1 MSAADPLSLADAHA
15 WLQDE
20 LPGLLTSH
28 RVPAAAVGVLRD
40 GQVIDHAS
48 GILNLDT
55 GVEATTD
62 SLFQVGSITKLWT
75 TDLVM
80 QLVDEG
86 RIGLDD
92 EICRHLP
99 TFRVADEEATRTI
112 TVRQLLSHTAGFEG
126 DIFTDHGPGD
136 DAVERFVDSMGD
148 LPQIFA
154 PGQRFSYNNAGFAV
168 LGRLVEVVRGTTWD
182 RALQERL
189 AAPLGLTHV
198 ATTAYDAIRFRTA
211 MGHIDPAPDHVL
223 RPGPSWGMARA
234 SGPVGAMLSMRVRD
248 LLGFA
253 AMHLADGTAPDGAQ
267 VVSAASCAEMLTRQ
281 VDHPA
286 STRTEARGLGWSL
299 DDTSQGIVGHDG
311 QTIGQSAFF
320 RMVPDHGLA
329 VALLTNGGDTY
340 GLYHDVVGRLLDDL
354 AGVRIAPDP
363 VAPPQPPDGF
373 DAARLLGTYS
383 ARIVDWTLR
392 QDAAGR
398 LWVEE
403 LPGPEAA
410 AAGDEPETYEVLP
423 YAVDQVVTATALHGA
438 HHVFGFTGRD
448 TAGRATHLTTSRVLP
463 RASLE
468 G

>member
-1 MSAADPLSLADAHA
+1 MSPGPTSLAATHT
-15 WLQDE
+15 WLRDE
-20 LPGLLTSH
+20 LPSLLRRR
-28 RVPAAAVGVLRD
+28 RVPAAAVGVLHD
-40 GQVIDHAS
+40 GQVVDHAS
-48 GILNLDT
+48 GVLNLDT

-62 SLFQVGSITKLWT
+62 ALFQIGSITKLWT

-86 RIGLDD
+86 KVGLDD
-92 EICRHLP
+92 EIIRHLP
-99 TFRVADEEATRTI
+99 GFAVAEEEATRTI
-112 TVRQLLSHTAGFEG
+112 TVRHLLSHTAGFEG
-126 DIFTDHGPGD
+126 DVFTDHGPGD
-136 DAVERFVDSMGD
+136 DAVERFVASMGD

-154 PGQRFSYNNAGFAV
+154 PGERFSYANTGFAV
-168 LGRLVEVVRGTTWD
+168 LGRLVEVLRGTTWD

-189 AAPLGLTHV
+189 AAPMGLTHL

-223 RPGPSWGMARA
+223 RPGPAWGMARA

-248 LLGFA
+248 LLGYA
-253 AMHLADGTAPDGAQ
+253 AMHLSGGVAHDGTR
-267 VVSAASCAEMLTRQ
+267 VLSAASCADVLTRQ

-286 STRTEARGLGWSL
+286 STRSDARGLGWSL

-320 RMVPDHGLA
+320 RMVPERGLA
-329 VALLTNGGDTY
+329 VALLTNGGDTN
-340 GLYHDVVGRLLDDL
+340 GLYHDVVGHLLDDL

-363 VAPPQPPDGF
+363 VPPRQPPPGF
-373 DAARLLGTYS
+373 DADRLLGTYR

-392 QDAAGR
+392 RHPDGR

-403 LPGPEAA
+403 VPGPEAA
-410 AAGDEPETYEVLP
+410 AAGDEPVRYEVLP
-423 YAVDQVVTATALHGA
+423 YAADQVVTADALHGA
-438 HHVFGFTGRD
+438 RHVFGFTGRGP
-448 TAGRATHLTTSRVLP
+448 AGRATHLTTSRVIP

-468 G
+468 A

>member
-1 MSAADPLSLADAHA
+1 MSLAAA
-15 WLQDE
+15 RSWIESE
-20 LPGLLTSH
+20 LPALLARR
-28 RVPAAAVGVLRD
+28 RVPAAAVGVLLD

-48 GILNLDT
+48 GILNLET

-86 RIGLDD
+86 RVGLDD
-92 EICRHLP
+92 EIRRHLP
-99 TFRVADEEATRTI
+99 GFAVADEEAAATI

-136 DAVERFVDSMGD
+136 DAVERFVASMGD

-154 PGQRFSYNNAGFAV
+154 PGERFSYSNAGFAV
-168 LGRLVEVVRGTTWD
+168 LGRLVEVLRGTTWD

-189 AAPLGLTHV
+189 AAPLGLTHI
-198 ATTAYDAIRFRTA
+198 ATTAYDAIRFRAA

-223 RPGPSWGMARA
+223 RPGPAWGMARA

-253 AMHLADGTAPDGAQ
+253 ALHLAGGTAPDGTR
-267 VVSAASCAEMLTRQ
+267 VVSAASCADVLTKQ

-286 STRTEARGLGWSL
+286 STRSDARGLGWSL
-299 DDTSQGIVGHDG
+299 DDISQGLVGHDG

-320 RMVPDHGLA
+320 RMVPEHGLA
-329 VALLTNGGDTY
+329 VAMLTNGGDTY
-340 GLYHDVVGRLLDDL
+340 GLYHDVLGPLLDDL
-354 AGVRIAPDP
+354 ASVRIAPDP
-363 VAPPQPPDGF
+363 VPPSESPSGF
-373 DAARLLGTYS
+373 DAGRLLGTYR

-392 QDAAGR
+392 QNPDGR

-403 LPGPEAA
+403 IPGPEGVAI
-410 AAGDEPETYEVLP
+410 GDEPQSYEVLP
-423 YAVDQVVTATALHGA
+423 YAADQVVTADALHGA
-438 HHVFGFTGRD
+438 HRVLGFTGRD
-448 TAGRATHLTTSRVLP
+448 PAGRATHLTTSRVFP
-463 RASLE
+463 RANLE
-468 G
+468 S

>member
-1 MSAADPLSLADAHA
+1 MPLAVARS
-15 WLQDE
+15 WIESE
-20 LPGLLTSH
+20 LPALMARR
-28 RVPAAAVGVLRD
+28 RVPAAAVGVLQD
-40 GQVIDHAS
+40 GQVIDHAY
-48 GILNLDT
+48 GILNLAT

-75 TDLVM
+75 ADLVM

-86 RIGLDD
+86 RVGLDD
-92 EICRHLP
+92 EIRRHLP
-99 TFRVADEEATRTI
+99 GFAVADEEAAATI
-112 TVRQLLSHTAGFEG
+112 TIRQLLSHTAGFEG

-136 DAVERFVDSMGD
+136 DAVERFVASMGD

-154 PGQRFSYNNAGFAV
+154 PGERFSYSNAGFAV
-168 LGRLVEVVRGTTWD
+168 LGRLVEVLRGTTWD

-189 AAPLGLTHV
+189 AAPLGLSHI
-198 ATTAYDAIRFRTA
+198 ATTAYDAIRFRAA

-223 RPGPSWGMARA
+223 RPGPAWGMARA

-253 AMHLADGTAPDGAQ
+253 AMHLAGGTAPDGTR

-286 STRTEARGLGWSL
+286 STRSDARGLGWSL
-299 DDTSQGIVGHDG
+299 DDLSQGIVGHDG

-320 RMVPDHGLA
+320 RMVPEHGLA

-340 GLYHDVVGRLLDDL
+340 GLYHDVVGHLLDDL

-363 VAPPQPPDGF
+363 VPPSEPPAGF
-373 DAARLLGTYS
+373 DAGRLLGTYR
-383 ARIVDWTLR
+383 ARIVDWTLH
-392 QDAAGR
+392 QSPDGR

-403 LPGPEAA
+403 VPGPEGVAI
-410 AAGDEPETYEVLP
+410 GDEPQSYEVLP
-423 YAVDQVVTATALHGA
+423 YATDQVVTADALHGA
-438 HHVFGFTGRD
+438 HRVFGFTGRD
-448 TAGRATHLTTSRVLP
+448 PAGRATHLTTSRVFP
-463 RASLE
+463 RANL
-468 G
+468 GA

>member
-1 MSAADPLSLADAHA
+1 MPLAAARS
-15 WLQDE
+15 WIESE
-20 LPGLLTSH
+20 LPVLLARH
-28 RVPAAAVGVLRD
+28 RVPAAAVGVLQD

-86 RIGLDD
+86 RVGLDD
-92 EICRHLP
+92 EISRHLT
-99 TFRVADEEATRTI
+99 TFRVADEEAAATI

-136 DAVERFVDSMGD
+136 DAVERFVASMGD

-154 PGQRFSYNNAGFAV
+154 PGERFSYSNAGFAV
-168 LGRLVEVVRGTTWD
+168 LGRLVEVLRGTTWD
-182 RALQERL
+182 RALLERL
-189 AAPLGLTHV
+189 AAPMGLTHL
-198 ATTAYDAIRFRTA
+198 ATTAYDAIRFRAA

-223 RPGPSWGMARA
+223 RPGPAWGMARA

-253 AMHLADGTAPDGAQ
+253 AMHLTGGTAPDGTR
-267 VVSAASCAEMLTRQ
+267 VVSGASCAEVLTRQ

-286 STRTEARGLGWSL
+286 STRSDARGLGWSL
-299 DDTSQGIVGHDG
+299 DDTSQGLVGHDG

-320 RMVPDHGLA
+320 RMVPEHGLA
-329 VALLTNGGDTY
+329 VALLTNGGDTH
-340 GLYHDVVGRLLDDL
+340 GLYHDVVGHLLDDL
-354 AGVRIAPDP
+354 AGVRIAPEP
-363 VAPPQPPDGF
+363 VPPPQPPSGF
-373 DAARLLGTYS
+373 DADRLVGTYR

-392 QDAAGR
+392 QDPDGR

-403 LPGPEAA
+403 IPGPEAA
-410 AAGDEPETYEVLP
+410 AVGDEPQSYEVLP
-423 YAVDQVVTATALHGA
+423 YAIDQVVTADALHGA

-448 TAGRATHLTTSRVLP
+448 SVGRATHLTTSRVFP
-463 RASLE
+463 RANLE
-468 G
+468 A

>member
-1 MSAADPLSLADAHA
+1 MSLATARSWIESEFPA
-15 WLQDE
+15 
-20 LPGLLTSH
+20 LLARR
-28 RVPAAAVGVLRD
+28 RVPAAAVGVLQD
-40 GQVIDHAS
+40 GQVIDHAC
-48 GILNLDT
+48 GILNLET

-86 RIGLDD
+86 RVGLDD
-92 EICRHLP
+92 EIRRHLP
-99 TFRVADEEATRTI
+99 GFAVADEEASATI
-112 TVRQLLSHTAGFEG
+112 TIRQLLSHTAGFEG

-136 DAVERFVDSMGD
+136 DAVERFVASMGD

-154 PGQRFSYNNAGFAV
+154 PGERFSYSNAGFAV
-168 LGRLVEVVRGTTWD
+168 LGRLVEVLRGTTWD

-189 AAPLGLTHV
+189 AAPLGLTHI
-198 ATTAYDAIRFRTA
+198 ATTAYDAIRFRAA

-223 RPGPSWGMARA
+223 RPGPAWGMARA

-253 AMHLADGTAPDGAQ
+253 AMHLDGGTAPDGTR
-267 VVSAASCAEMLTRQ
+267 VLSAASCAEVLTRQ

-286 STRTEARGLGWSL
+286 STRSDARGLGWSL
-299 DDTSQGIVGHDG
+299 DDISQGLVGHDG

-320 RMVPDHGLA
+320 RMVPEHGLA

-340 GLYHDVVGRLLDDL
+340 GLYHDVVGHLLDDL

-363 VAPPQPPDGF
+363 VPPPQPPSGF
-373 DAARLLGTYS
+373 DAGRLLGTYR

-392 QDAAGR
+392 QNPDGR

-403 LPGPEAA
+403 IPGPEGVAI
-410 AAGDEPETYEVLP
+410 GDEPQSYEVLP
-423 YAVDQVVTATALHGA
+423 YATDQVVTADALHGVRR
-438 HHVFGFTGRD
+438 VFGFTGRD
-448 TAGRATHLTTSRVLP
+448 PAGRATHLTTSRVFP
-463 RASLE
+463 RANL
-468 G
+468 GI

>member
-1 MSAADPLSLADAHA
+1 MSLAVARS
-15 WLQDE
+15 WIESE
-20 LPGLLTSH
+20 LPALMARR
-28 RVPAAAVGVLRD
+28 RVPAAAVGVLQD
-40 GQVIDHAS
+40 GQVIDHAY
-48 GILNLDT
+48 GILNLAT

-80 QLVDEG
+80 RLVDEG
-86 RIGLDD
+86 RVGLDD
-92 EICRHLP
+92 EIRRHLP
-99 TFRVADEEATRTI
+99 GFTVADEEAAATI
-112 TVRQLLSHTAGFEG
+112 TIRQLLSHTAGFEG

-136 DAVERFVDSMGD
+136 DAVERFVASMGD

-154 PGQRFSYNNAGFAV
+154 PGERFSYSNAGFAV
-168 LGRLVEVVRGTTWD
+168 LGRLVEVLRGTTWD

-189 AAPLGLTHV
+189 AAPLGLSHI

-223 RPGPSWGMARA
+223 RPGPTWGMARA

-253 AMHLADGTAPDGAQ
+253 AMHLAGGAAPDGTR

-286 STRTEARGLGWSL
+286 STRSDARGLGWSL
-299 DDTSQGIVGHDG
+299 DDLSQGIVGHDG

-320 RMVPDHGLA
+320 RMVPEHGLA

-340 GLYHDVVGRLLDDL
+340 GLYHDVVGHLLDDL

-363 VAPPQPPDGF
+363 VPPSEPPAGF
-373 DAARLLGTYS
+373 DAGRLLGTYR
-383 ARIVDWTLR
+383 ARIVDWTLH
-392 QDAAGR
+392 QSPDGR

-403 LPGPEAA
+403 VPGPDGVAI
-410 AAGDEPETYEVLP
+410 GDEPQTYEVLP
-423 YAVDQVVTATALHGA
+423 YATDQVVTADALHGA
-438 HHVFGFTGRD
+438 HRVFGFTGRD
-448 TAGRATHLTTSRVLP
+448 PAGRATHLTTSRVFP
-463 RASLE
+463 RANL
-468 G
+468 GA

>member
-1 MSAADPLSLADAHA
+1 MPLAVARS
-15 WLQDE
+15 WIESE
-20 LPGLLTSH
+20 LPALMARR
-28 RVPAAAVGVLRD
+28 RVPAAAVGVLQD
-40 GQVIDHAS
+40 GQVIDHAY
-48 GILNLDT
+48 GILNLAT

-86 RIGLDD
+86 RVRLDD
-92 EICRHLP
+92 EIRRHLP
-99 TFRVADEEATRTI
+99 GFAVADEEAAATI
-112 TVRQLLSHTAGFEG
+112 TIRQLLSHTAGFEG

-136 DAVERFVDSMGD
+136 DAIERFVASMGD

-154 PGQRFSYNNAGFAV
+154 PGERFSYSNAGFAV
-168 LGRLVEVVRGTTWD
+168 LGRLVEVLRGTTWD

-189 AAPLGLTHV
+189 AAPLGLSHI
-198 ATTAYDAIRFRTA
+198 ATTAYDAIRFRAA

-223 RPGPSWGMARA
+223 RPGPAWGMARA

-253 AMHLADGTAPDGAQ
+253 AMHLAGGEAPDGTQ
-267 VVSAASCAEMLTRQ
+267 VVSAASCAETVTRQ

-286 STRTEARGLGWSL
+286 STRSDARGLGWSL
-299 DDTSQGIVGHDG
+299 DDLSQGIVGHDG

-320 RMVPDHGLA
+320 RMVPEHGLA

-340 GLYHDVVGRLLDDL
+340 GLYHDVVGHLLDDL

-363 VAPPQPPDGF
+363 VPPSEPPAGF
-373 DAARLLGTYS
+373 DAGRLLGTYR
-383 ARIVDWTLR
+383 ARIVDWTLH
-392 QDAAGR
+392 QSPDGR

-403 LPGPEAA
+403 VPGPEGVAI
-410 AAGDEPETYEVLP
+410 GDEPQTYEVLP
-423 YAVDQVVTATALHGA
+423 YATDQVVTADALHGA
-438 HHVFGFTGRD
+438 HRVFGFTGRD
-448 TAGRATHLTTSRVLP
+448 PAGRATHLTTSRVFP
-463 RASLE
+463 RANL
-468 G
+468 GA

>member
-1 MSAADPLSLADAHA
+1 MSSRSGSLAATHA

-20 LPGLLTSH
+20 LPALLRSR
-28 RVPAAAVGVLRD
+28 RVPAAAVGVLHD
-40 GQVIDHAS
+40 GRIVDHAA
-48 GILNLDT
+48 GVLNLDT

-62 SLFQVGSITKLWT
+62 ALFQVGSITKLWT

-86 RIGLDD
+86 RVGLDD
-92 EICRHLP
+92 TIIRHLP
-99 TFRVADEEATRTI
+99 TFRVADEEATRSI
-112 TVRQLLSHTAGFEG
+112 TVRHLLSHTAGFEG
-126 DIFTDHGPGD
+126 DVFSDHGPGD
-136 DAVERFVDSMGD
+136 DALERFVDSMGD
-148 LPQIFA
+148 LPQIFV
-154 PGQRFSYNNAGFAV
+154 PGERFSYANTGFAV

-189 AAPLGLTHV
+189 AVPMGLTHV

-211 MGHIDPAPDHVL
+211 MGHIDPAPDRVL
-223 RPGPSWGMARA
+223 RPSPSWGMARA

-248 LLGFA
+248 LLGYA
-253 AMHLADGTAPDGAQ
+253 AMHLSGGVADDGTR
-267 VVSAASCAEMLTRQ
+267 VLSAASCADVLVRQ

-286 STRTEARGLGWSL
+286 STRSEARGLGWSL
-299 DDTSQGIVGHDG
+299 DDTDQGIVGHDG

-320 RMVPDHGLA
+320 RMVPEHGLA

-340 GLYHDVVGRLLDDL
+340 GLYHDIVGHLLDHL

-363 VAPPQPPDGF
+363 VPPPQPPPGF
-373 DAARLLGTYS
+373 DADPLLGTYR

-392 QDAAGR
+392 RHADGR

-403 LPGPEAA
+403 VPGAEAA
-410 AAGDEPETYEVLP
+410 AVGEEPVTYEVVP
-423 YAVDQVVTATALHGA
+423 YATDQVVTADPLHGA

-448 TAGRATHLTTSRVLP
+448 PAGRATHLTTSRVLP

-468 G
+468 A

>member
-1 MSAADPLSLADAHA
+1 MTLAATQA

-20 LPGLLTSH
+20 LPALLARH
-28 RVPAAAVGVLRD
+28 RVPAAAVGVLHD
-40 GQVIDHAS
+40 GQVVDHAS
-48 GILNLDT
+48 GILNLGT

-86 RIGLDD
+86 RVGLDD
-92 EICRHLP
+92 EVSRHLA
-99 TFRVADEEATRTI
+99 TFRVADEEASRTI
-112 TVRQLLSHTAGFEG
+112 TVRQLLAHTAGFEG

-154 PGQRFSYNNAGFAV
+154 PGERFSYSNAGFAV

-182 RALQERL
+182 RALQEHL
-189 AAPLGLTHV
+189 AAPLGLTHL

-253 AMHLADGTAPDGAQ
+253 AMHLSGGVAADGTS
-267 VVSAASCAEMLTRQ
+267 VVSAASCADVLTKQ

-286 STRTEARGLGWSL
+286 STRSDARGLGWSL
-299 DDTSQGIVGHDG
+299 DDVTQGIVGHDG

-320 RMVPDHGLA
+320 RMVPDQGLA
-329 VALLTNGGDTY
+329 VALLTNGGDTH
-340 GLYHDVVGRLLDDL
+340 GLYHDVVGHLLDDL
-354 AGVRIAPDP
+354 AGVRITPDP
-363 VAPPQPPDGF
+363 VPPAQPPPGF
-373 DAARLLGTYS
+373 DADRLIGTYR

-392 QDAAGR
+392 QEPDGR

-403 LPGPEAA
+403 IPGPEAA
-410 AAGDEPETYEVLP
+410 AVGEEPENYEVVP
-423 YAVDQVVTATALHGA
+423 YATDQVVTADALHGA

-448 TAGRATHLTTSRVLP
+448 SSGRATHLTTSRVFP
-463 RASLE
+463 RANLE
-468 G
+468 T

>member
-1 MSAADPLSLADAHA
+1 MSLVAARS
-15 WLQDE
+15 WIESE
-20 LPGLLTSH
+20 LPALLARH
-28 RVPAAAVGVLRD
+28 RVPAAAVGVLYD
-40 GQVIDHAS
+40 GQVVDHAG

-55 GVEATTD
+55 GVEATID

-86 RIGLDD
+86 RVGLDD
-92 EICRHLP
+92 EIRRHLP
-99 TFRVADEEATRTI
+99 TFRVADEEASRTI
-112 TVRQLLSHTAGFEG
+112 TIRQLLSHTAGFEG

-136 DAVERFVDSMGD
+136 DAVERFVTSMGD

-154 PGQRFSYNNAGFAV
+154 PGERFSYSNAGFAV

-189 AAPLGLTHV
+189 AAPMGLTHI
-198 ATTAYDAIRFRTA
+198 ATTAYDAIRFRAA

-223 RPGPSWGMARA
+223 RPGPAWGMARA

-253 AMHLADGTAPDGAQ
+253 GMHLAGGVAADGTR
-267 VVSAASCAEMLTRQ
+267 VVSAASCADVLTKQ

-286 STRTEARGLGWSL
+286 STRSEARGLGWSL

-320 RMVPDHGLA
+320 RMVPEHGLA
-329 VALLTNGGDTY
+329 VALLTNGGDTH
-340 GLYHDVVGRLLDDL
+340 GLYHDVVGHLLDDL

-363 VAPPQPPDGF
+363 VPPQHLPSGF
-373 DAARLLGTYS
+373 DAGRLVGTYR

-392 QDAAGR
+392 QDPDGR

-403 LPGPEAA
+403 IPGPEAA
-410 AAGDEPETYEVLP
+410 AVGNEPESYEVVP
-423 YAVDQVVTATALHGA
+423 YATDQVVTADALHGA
-438 HHVFGFTGRD
+438 HYVFGFTGRD
-448 TAGRATHLTTSRVLP
+448 PAGRATHLTTSRVFP

-468 G
+468 A

>member
-1 MSAADPLSLADAHA
+1 MSLAAA
-15 WLQDE
+15 RSWIESE
-20 LPGLLTSH
+20 LPALLARH
-28 RVPAAAVGVLRD
+28 RVPAAAVGVLQD

-86 RIGLDD
+86 RVGLDD
-92 EICRHLP
+92 EIRRHLP
-99 TFRVADEEATRTI
+99 GFAIADEEAAATI

-136 DAVERFVDSMGD
+136 DAVERFVASMGD

-154 PGQRFSYNNAGFAV
+154 PGERFSYSNAGFAV
-168 LGRLVEVVRGTTWD
+168 LGRLVEVLRGTTWD

-189 AAPLGLTHV
+189 AAPMGLTHI
-198 ATTAYDAIRFRTA
+198 ATTAYDAIRFRAA

-253 AMHLADGTAPDGAQ
+253 AMHLAGGKAPDGTR
-267 VVSAASCAEMLTRQ
+267 VISAASCADVLTKQ

-286 STRTEARGLGWSL
+286 STRSDARGLGWSL
-299 DDTSQGIVGHDG
+299 DDIGQGLVGHDG

-320 RMVPDHGLA
+320 RMVPEHGLA

-340 GLYHDVVGRLLDDL
+340 GLYHDVLGHLLDDL

-363 VAPPQPPDGF
+363 VPPHQPPSGF
-373 DAARLLGTYS
+373 DAGRLVGTYR

-392 QDAAGR
+392 QEPDGR
-398 LWVEE
+398 LWVSEI
-403 LPGPEAA
+403 PGPEAA
-410 AAGDEPETYEVLP
+410 AIGDEPHSYEVLP
-423 YAVDQVVTATALHGA
+423 YATDQVVTADALHGA
-438 HHVFGFTGRD
+438 HHVFGFTGHD
-448 TAGRATHLTTSRVLP
+448 PAGRATHLTTTRVFP
-463 RASLE
+463 RANLE
-468 G
+468 S

>member
-1 MSAADPLSLADAHA
+1 MTPTTAHA

-20 LPGLLTSH
+20 LPALLEKH
-28 RVPAAAVGVLRD
+28 RVPAAAVGVLQD
-40 GQVIDHAS
+40 GEVVDHAS

-86 RIGLDD
+86 RIDLDD
-92 EICRHLP
+92 EIQRHLP
-99 TFRVADEEATRTI
+99 GFRVADEEAARTI
-112 TVRQLLSHTAGFEG
+112 TVRHLLSHTAGFEG
-126 DIFTDHGPGD
+126 DVFTDHGPGD
-136 DAVERFVDSMGD
+136 DAVERFVASMGD
-148 LPQIFA
+148 LSQIFA
-154 PGQRFSYNNAGFAV
+154 PGERFSYCNTGFAV
-168 LGRLVEVVRGTTWD
+168 LGRLVEVLREATWD

-198 ATTAYDAIRFRTA
+198 ATTAYDAIRFRAA

-248 LLGFA
+248 LLGYA
-253 AMHLADGTAPDGAQ
+253 AMHLADGMAGDGTRIL
-267 VVSAASCAEMLTRQ
+267 SADACAEVLTRQ

-286 STRTEARGLGWSL
+286 STRSDARGLGWSL
-299 DDTSQGIVGHDG
+299 DDLAQGIVGHDG

-320 RMVPDHGLA
+320 RVVPEQGVA
-329 VALLTNGGDTY
+329 VALLTNGGDTH
-340 GLYHDVVGRLLDDL
+340 GLYHDVVGRLLDEL
-354 AGVRIAPDP
+354 AGVRIAADPTSPD
-363 VAPPQPPDGF
+363 QPPHGF
-373 DAARLLGTYS
+373 DAGRLLGTYR
-383 ARIVDWTLR
+383 ARIVDWNLR
-392 QDAAGR
+392 QAPDGR

-410 AAGDEPETYEVLP
+410 AAGDKPHSYEVVP
-423 YAVDQVVTATALHGA
+423 YAVDQVVTRHALHGA

-448 TAGRATHLTTSRVLP
+448 DSGRATHLTTSRVIP
-463 RASLE
+463 RASLDS
-468 G
+468 

>member
-1 MSAADPLSLADAHA
+1 MSLAAA
-15 WLQDE
+15 RSWIESE
-20 LPGLLTSH
+20 LPALLARR
-28 RVPAAAVGVLRD
+28 RVPAAAVGVLQD
-40 GQVIDHAS
+40 GQVIDHAC
-48 GILNLDT
+48 GILNLET

-86 RIGLDD
+86 RVGLDD
-92 EICRHLP
+92 EIRRHLP
-99 TFRVADEEATRTI
+99 GFAVADEEATATI

-136 DAVERFVDSMGD
+136 DAVERFVASMGD

-154 PGQRFSYNNAGFAV
+154 PGERFSYSNAGFAV
-168 LGRLVEVVRGTTWD
+168 LGRLVEVLRGTTWD

-189 AAPLGLTHV
+189 ADPLGLTHI
-198 ATTAYDAIRFRTA
+198 ATTAYDAIRFRAA

-223 RPGPSWGMARA
+223 RPGPAWGMARA
-234 SGPVGAMLSMRVRD
+234 GGPVGAMLSMRVRD

-253 AMHLADGTAPDGAQ
+253 AMHLAGGTASDGTR
-267 VVSAASCAEMLTRQ
+267 VLSTVSCADVLTKQ

-286 STRTEARGLGWSL
+286 STRSDARGLGWSL
-299 DDTSQGIVGHDG
+299 DDISQGLVGHDG

-320 RMVPDHGLA
+320 RVVPEHGL
-329 VALLTNGGDTY
+329 VVVLLTNGGDTY
-340 GLYHDVVGRLLDDL
+340 GLYHDVVGHLLDDL

-363 VAPPQPPDGF
+363 VPPAEPPSGF
-373 DAARLLGTYS
+373 DAGRLLGTYR

-392 QDAAGR
+392 QNPDGG

-403 LPGPEAA
+403 IPGPEGVAI
-410 AAGDEPETYEVLP
+410 GDEPQSYEVLP
-423 YAVDQVVTATALHGA
+423 YAADQVVTADALHGV
-438 HHVFGFTGRD
+438 HRVFGFTGRD
-448 TAGRATHLTTSRVLP
+448 PAGRATHLTTSRVFP
-463 RASLE
+463 RANL
-468 G
+468 GA

>member
-1 MSAADPLSLADAHA
+1 MSLAVARS
-15 WLQDE
+15 WIESE
-20 LPGLLTSH
+20 LPTLLARH
-28 RVPAAAVGVLRD
+28 RVPAAAVGVLQD
-40 GQVIDHAS
+40 GQVIDHAG
-48 GILNLDT
+48 GILNLET

-80 QLVDEG
+80 QLVGEG
-86 RIGLDD
+86 RVGLDD
-92 EICRHLP
+92 EIRRHLP
-99 TFRVADEEATRTI
+99 GFAVADEEAAAAI

-126 DIFTDHGPGD
+126 DVFTDHGPGD
-136 DAVERFVDSMGD
+136 DAVERFVASMGD

-154 PGQRFSYNNAGFAV
+154 PGERFSYSNAGFAV
-168 LGRLVEVVRGTTWD
+168 LGRLVEVLRGTTWD
-182 RALQERL
+182 RALHEHL

-198 ATTAYDAIRFRTA
+198 ATTPYDAIRFRTA
-211 MGHIDPAPDHVL
+211 MGHIDPGPEHVL

-253 AMHLADGTAPDGAQ
+253 AMHLAAGTAPDGTR

-286 STRTEARGLGWSL
+286 STRSDARGLGWSL
-299 DDTSQGIVGHDG
+299 DDTSQGLVGHDG

-320 RMVPDHGLA
+320 RMVPEHGLA
-329 VALLTNGGDTY
+329 VALLTNGGDTH
-340 GLYHDVVGRLLDDL
+340 GLYHDVVGHLLDDL

-363 VAPPQPPDGF
+363 VAPDRTPAGF
-373 DAARLLGTYS
+373 DADRIVGTYR

-392 QDAAGR
+392 RHPDGR

-403 LPGPEAA
+403 VPGPEAA
-410 AAGDEPETYEVLP
+410 AVGDEPQSYEVLP
-423 YAVDQVVTATALHGA
+423 YATDQVVTAEALHGA
-438 HHVFGFTGRD
+438 HHVFGFTGSD
-448 TAGRATHLTTSRVLP
+448 PAGRATHLTTSRVFP
-463 RASLE
+463 RANLE
-468 G
+468 A